1 MNKKKIEEDNKKQ
14 KALDAERSE
23 KERIMIENLS
33 REENNLQSLEEK
45 RDMLKKLYN
54 EIVARCESMEKVLKL
69 ATGSKD
75 TLPEV

>member
-1 MNKKKIEEDNKKQ
+1 
-14 KALDAERSE
+14 
-23 KERIMIENLS
+23 MIENLS
-33 REENNLQSLEEK
+33 KEENNLQSLEEK

-75 TLPEV
+75 TLPEVLKKLIKDLEEMRSEEKQSKAEKI